1 MSRAAILY
9 EEAVHIPAYVVDL
22 TSFRRWAHSDEFPE
36 YGKITFVK
44 GEIIIDMSPEE
55 ITSHAKVRRDVQY
68 FLGKLL
74 ESNDIGELLPDG
86 TMFVNEEADV
96 SNEPDLL
103 FCSWDSLRS
112 GRVQYKERTVGSG
125 RLIEVVGSPDMVMEV
140 VSRSS
145 VRKDTRILRASYF
158 KAGVQEYWLIDARE
172 DEIDFQILVR
182 GENDF
187 EPAQPDDSGYCQS
200 PVFGCRFLLSRSR
213 NPVGG
218 YRYQLD
224 CST

>member
-22 TSFRRWAHSDEFPE
+22 ASFRRWAHSDEFPE
-36 YGKITFVK
+36 HGKITFVE
-44 GEIIIDMSPEE
+44 GEIIIDVSPEE
-55 ITSHAKVRRDVQY
+55 IECHNKVRRDIQGV
-68 FLGKLL
+68 LGKLL

-103 FCSWDSLRS
+103 FYSWNSLRS
-112 GRVQYKERTVGSG
+112 GRVSYREWVEGSG
-125 RLIEVVGSPDMVMEV
+125 RLVEVVGSPDMVMEV

-145 VRKDTRILRASYF
+145 VLKDTRILRESYF
-158 KAGVQEYWLIDARE
+158 KAGVPEYWLIDARG
-172 DEIDFQILVR
+172 DEIDFQILTR
-182 GENDF
+182 GENGF
-187 EPAQPDDSGYCQS
+187 GPVQPDDTGYRQS
-200 PVFGCRFLLSRSR
+200 PVFGCTFLLSRSL

-224 CST
+224 LSM